1 MKIHPMLGSSTDPT
15 KLSLTIKSLG
25 IWLIPAVI
33 FIGKY
38 YEVNIA
44 EADLTTIINTLAMV
58 GAGLMTTWGVIRK
71 YL

>member
-58 GAGLMTTWGVIRK
+58 GAGLMTMWGVIRK